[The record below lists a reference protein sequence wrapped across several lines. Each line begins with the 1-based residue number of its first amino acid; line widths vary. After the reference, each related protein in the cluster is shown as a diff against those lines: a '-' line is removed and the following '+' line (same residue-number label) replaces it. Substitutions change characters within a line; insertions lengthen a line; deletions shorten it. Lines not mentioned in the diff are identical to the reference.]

1 MSTAPIA
8 PVPSSEPSLL
18 DKILAMLDGILTA
31 ASGVLPAAV
40 YAELLLKIIQ
50 KGVGNY
56 EAHTGEP
63 IDSTLIRP
71 IDLIGPDE

>member
-1 MSTAPIA
+1 MSTTPITTVT
-8 PVPSSEPSLL
+8 PEPSLL

-31 ASGVLPAAV
+31 ASGVLPAAA
-40 YAELLLKIIQ
+40 YAELLLKIVQ

-63 IDSTLIRP
+63 IDPAQIKP
-71 IDLIGPDE
+71 IAPLGPDE